1 MTGSVIGIDMG
12 IKDSLFHR
20 TALLMKTISTS
31 QRAKRNLP
39 NCNGSSLEKQKGS
52 RNRDK
57 ARLQIAR
64 LHEHISNQRK
74 DMLHKLSSQLIREND
89 VICIED
95 LAPKN
100 MVKTISSPSPYRT
113 RAGASSADSLNIKSK
128 VVRQRRSL

>member
-12 IKDSLFHR
+12 IKDFAVSSDGIAYENHKYL
-20 TALLMKTISTS
+20 AKSEKKLAKL
-31 QRAKRNLP
+31 QRQL
-39 NCNGSSLEKQKGS
+39 SEKQKGS

-113 RAGASSADSLNIKSK
+113 RAGASSADSLNIKQSGTA
-128 VVRQRRSL
+128 RRSL